1 MSGEF
6 VTAAVAH
13 GVGTITLSR
22 PTALNALNEQVLR
35 ELRET
40 LAAWEL
46 SDDVDVVVLTGAGEK
61 AFAAGAD
68 ISELVAKGAIEM
80 AGSSGMQEFF
90 TWITNFPKPTIA
102 AVNGFAF
109 GGGLE
114 LALACDIRIAS
125 DNAKLGLPELS
136 LGIIP
141 GAGGTQL
148 LTNLAGRGPALFHIL
163 TGLPLG
169 AEEAR
174 AVGIVSEVTTREE
187 LLGRAAELAQLIRT
201 KGPLAARLAKLA
213 VGAAHAAPATGLLVE
228 KLSQAVL
235 FSTADAKEGM
245 SAFLEKRNPAFT
257 DVLTRKDGTVA

>member
-1 MSGEF
+1 MSPEF
-6 VTAAVAH
+6 VATSVAD
-13 GVGTITLSR
+13 GVGTLTLSR
-22 PTALNALNEQVLR
+22 PAALNALNEQLLR

-40 LAAWEL
+40 LVAWQTATN
-46 SDDVDVVVLTGAGEK
+46 VDVVVVTGAGEQ

-68 ISELVAKGAIEM
+68 ISELVTKDAIEM
-80 AGSSGMQEFF
+80 AAGHGMQEFF
-90 TWITNFPKPTIA
+90 TWISNYPKPTIA

-125 DNAKLGLPELS
+125 ENAKLGLPELS

-148 LTNLAGRGPALFHIL
+148 LTKLAGSGPALFHIL
-163 TGLPLG
+163 TGIPIP
-169 AEEAR
+169 AAEAR
-174 AVGIVSEVTTREE
+174 TLGIVSEVTAREE
-187 LLGRAAELAQLIRT
+187 LLQRAAELAQLIRA

-213 VGAAHAAPATGLLVE
+213 VGAAHAGQSTGLLVE

-235 FSTADAKEGM
+235 FSTADAREGM
-245 SAFLEKRNPAFT
+245 TAFLEKRTPMFT
-257 DVLTRKDGTVA
+257 DEPTRKDGTVA